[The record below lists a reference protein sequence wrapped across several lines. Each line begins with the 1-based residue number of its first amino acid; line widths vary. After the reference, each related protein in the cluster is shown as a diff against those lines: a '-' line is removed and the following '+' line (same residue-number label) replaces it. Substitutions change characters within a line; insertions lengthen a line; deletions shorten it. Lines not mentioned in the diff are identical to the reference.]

1 VTDLADRLQELA
13 EGAAHQMRPPGAD
26 LARRQGRRRRRRL
39 AAGVALATILAVGL
53 VVREGRLADWSA
65 PAPAPP
71 ASPGADIQWPTPRQV
86 KVTGVVEVGRGQ
98 LPDGGTWRLEAGK
111 FDRPNPDGKRELVGN
126 LVVAFPGQAE
136 VRTEGTFEEP
146 VRLGIPEAILTEN
159 DPELPV
165 RPVYGA
171 ASRRTARVVVTPK
184 QGQFAVL
191 SPVPAMLLDGGP
203 RLPAKFWVA
212 FLPPGQGIH
221 QTRTYDAEGREL
233 CRLDGDSIAPRCT
246 G

>member
-26 LARRQGRRRRRRL
+26 LALRRGRRRRRRL
-39 AAGVALATILAVGL
+39 VTGVALAAILAVGL
-53 VVREGRLADWSA
+53 VREGRLADWSA
-65 PAPAPP
+65 PAPP
-71 ASPGADIQWPTPRQV
+71 ASPGAEVQWPTPRQV

-111 FDRPNPDGKRELVGN
+111 FDRPNPAGKRELVGN
-126 LVVAFPGQAE
+126 LVVAFPGQGE
-136 VRTEGTFEEP
+136 VRTTGTFEEP
-146 VRLGIPEAILTEN
+146 VRLGVEARLTEEN
-159 DPELPV
+159 NPELPM

-171 ASRRTARVVVTPK
+171 VSRRTARVVVIPK

-191 SPVPAMLLDGGP
+191 SPVPAKLLDGGP
-203 RLPAKFWVA
+203 RLPARFWVA
-212 FLPPGQGIH
+212 FLPPGQGVH
-221 QTRTYDAEGREL
+221 QTRTYDADGREL
-233 CRLDGDSIAPRCT
+233 CRVDGDSIAPRCT